1 MNHSFT
7 PDEPVVNTQ
16 EMSILSLFLE
26 RIRGEVFVVPWL
38 LPVTVPVGMDLSR
51 CNNGE
56 SRKNREYL
64 TNFLFSE
71 EVPACSK
78 RC

>member
-1 MNHSFT
+1 MISSLRHMNHSFP

-38 LPVTVPVGMDLSR
+38 LPVTVPVGMALS
-51 CNNGE
+51 
-56 SRKNREYL
+56 
-64 TNFLFSE
+64 
-71 EVPACSK
+71 
-78 RC
+78 